1 MLDVKEDMKIDIQ
14 VYSPY
19 NLIYVQYQE
28 ATVHPPPPPPP
39 PGKDCLQTDFVI
51 VLLETLFSPLH
62 ILMHAP

>member
-28 ATVHPPPPPPP
+28 ATVHPPPP
-39 PGKDCLQTDFVI
+39 GKDCLQTDFVI